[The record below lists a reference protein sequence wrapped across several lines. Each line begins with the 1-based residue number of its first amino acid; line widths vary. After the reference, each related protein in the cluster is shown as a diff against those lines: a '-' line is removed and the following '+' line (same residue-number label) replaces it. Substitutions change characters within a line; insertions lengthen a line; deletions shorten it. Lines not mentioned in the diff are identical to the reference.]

1 MKVIDKRLM
10 IERDKE
16 EMIFNERMILS
27 RVNHPKVIALHYAFQ
42 TVIEFKYA
50 FRNKNCISFSI
61 IVLEVNYFF
70 I

>member
-27 RVNHPKVIALHYAFQ
+27 RVNHPKIIALHYAF
-42 TVIEFKYA
+42 
-50 FRNKNCISFSI
+50 
-61 IVLEVNYFF
+61 
-70 I
+70 